1 MNLENKKQVL
11 IILAACLLGLIAAI
25 GTANVIQSKVVNQTK
40 KLAAD
45 YEKKN
50 STLINEMQLVKKE
63 MQAMTTRQNAIIKQQ
78 QALQERPQ
86 VTAVQKPEAEKI
98 EEVIFSLKTP
108 PGKRAMTI
116 LIDSLS
122 AVGGLINP
130 GDFVD
135 VIGELEAKEQA
146 EGDKPNK
153 ITSVIM
159 QNVQVLAIGTN
170 FQPAGNSLVYQAQ
183 QRTKALNVTLAL
195 SPEETGLIAF
205 AQANGKLQLSLR
217 SPSEQR
223 TQSLQVASWETLAD
237 YVLERQGTQIDLSNK
252 DKNIEET
259 ESLEEVGSFIQ
270 VYRGGEEL

>member
-1 MNLENKKQVL
+1 MNLENKKQIL

-63 MQAMTTRQNAIIKQQ
+63 MQAMTTKQNAIIKQQ

-86 VTAVQKPEAEKI
+86 VTAVQKPETEKI
-98 EEVIFSLKTP
+98 DEVVFSLKTP

-135 VIGELEAKEQA
+135 VIGELEAKEQG
-146 EGDKPNK
+146 EGDKPKK

-170 FQPAGNSLVYQAQ
+170 FQPVGNSLVYQAQ

-195 SPEETGLIAF
+195 SPEETGLITF
-205 AQANGKLQLSLR
+205 AQSNGKLQLTLR

-237 YVLERQGTQIDLSNK
+237 YVLERQGTQMDLSNK
-252 DKNIEET
+252 NKNIEEA
-259 ESLEEVGSFIQ
+259 ESAEEVGSFVQ

>member
-63 MQAMTTRQNAIIKQQ
+63 MQAMTTKQNAIIKQQ

-98 EEVIFSLKTP
+98 DEVVFSLKTP

-135 VIGELEAKEQA
+135 VIGELEAKGED
-146 EGDKPNK
+146 ESDKPKK

-170 FQPAGNSLVYQAQ
+170 FQPVGNSLVYQAQ

-195 SPEETGLIAF
+195 SPEETGLITF
-205 AQANGKLQLSLR
+205 AQANGKLQLTLR

-252 DKNIEET
+252 NKNIEET
-259 ESLEEVGSFIQ
+259 ESPEEVGSFVQ

>member
-25 GTANVIQSKVVNQTK
+25 GTANIIQSKINNQTK
-40 KLAAD
+40 KLKD
-45 YEKKN
+45 EYDKK
-50 STLINEMQLVKKE
+50 SSGLINEMQLVKKE
-63 MQAMTTRQNAIIKQQ
+63 MQAMTTKQNAIIKQQ

-98 EEVIFSLKTP
+98 NEVIFSLKTP

-146 EGDKPNK
+146 EGDKPTK

-170 FQPAGNSLVYQAQ
+170 FQPVGNSLVYQAQ

-195 SPEETGLIAF
+195 SPEETGLITF
-205 AQANGKLQLSLR
+205 AQANGKLQLTLR

-237 YVLERQGTQIDLSNK
+237 YVLERQGTQIDLSNQN
-252 DKNIEET
+252 KNIEET
-259 ESLEEVGSFIQ
+259 ESSEEVGSFVQ

>member
-25 GTANVIQSKVVNQTK
+25 GTANVIQSKVTNQTK

-63 MQAMTTRQNAIIKQQ
+63 MQAMTTKQNAIIKQQ

-98 EEVIFSLKTP
+98 DEVIFSLKTP

-146 EGDKPNK
+146 EGEKPTK

-170 FQPAGNSLVYQAQ
+170 FQPVGNSLVYQAQ

-195 SPEETGLIAF
+195 SPEETGLITF

-252 DKNIEET
+252 NKDIEET
-259 ESLEEVGSFIQ
+259 ESPEEVGSFVQ